1 MNISVLHFDFRGIIN
16 VFLCFTQLG
25 FCCVYFVFIP
35 QNIFEVK
42 YVNNNVQ
49 GIQNLKH
56 ANTTITFLT
65 SSLYLFLGVDGKWLL
80 HRVLSFDG
88 HHLSSN
94 SYCDV
99 HSKSRCTC
107 SFFDDCQPPSVFRF
121 SYDKFVHI

>member
-1 MNISVLHFDFRGIIN
+1 MNTSVINFDFRGIIN

-35 QNIFEVK
+35 QNIFEVIH
-42 YVNNNVQ
+42 VNNNIS
-49 GIQNLKH
+49 GIQNLKYS
-56 ANTTITFLT
+56 NTNIYLLQT
-65 SSLYLFLGVDGKWLL
+65 SCTLFLGIEGKWLL
-80 HRVLSFDG
+80 HRILSFDG

-99 HSKSRCTC
+99 HSKFRCTC
-107 SFFDDCQPPSVFRF
+107 SFFYDCQPPSVFRF